1 MPIMYSIHGHPSAHT
16 FSVLMKYLIFG
27 SVLAVVTSES
37 FCQKNVKNFGAVHI
51 MMICV
56 SVSLQCSMAIK
67 LNLVG
72 FEMRMVN
79 GYDQD
84 RKNPKLQIGST

>member
-16 FSVLMKYLIFG
+16 FSVLMKYLIFA
-27 SVLAVVTSES
+27 SVLAVVTV
-37 FCQKNVKNFGAVHI
+37 KNVNKFGAVYI

-56 SVSLQCSMAIK
+56 SVQCSMAIK
-67 LNLVG
+67 LKLKE
-72 FEMRMVN
+72 FED